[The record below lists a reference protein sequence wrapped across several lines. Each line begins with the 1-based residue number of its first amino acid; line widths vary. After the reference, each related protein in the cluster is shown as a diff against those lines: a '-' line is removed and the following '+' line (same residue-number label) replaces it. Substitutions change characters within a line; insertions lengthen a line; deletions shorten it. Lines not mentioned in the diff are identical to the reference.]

1 VLFEV
6 LRALEVEVVAVEV
19 LEKRFWQKAKNGR
32 GVMALLGWW
41 AEWIVLNEVMLLM
54 MALECERNSCR
65 LSRFSTNLRP
75 LSRRD
80 LILINWLVGWALA
93 MRLLL

>member
-1 VLFEV
+1 MEVLFEV

-19 LEKRFWQKAKNGR
+19 LEKRFWQKAKNGK
-32 GVMALLGWW
+32 GVMALLG
-41 AEWIVLNEVMLLM
+41 IVLNEVMLLM